1 MRKIYVTLIALMAL
15 PLCFYSCGGTT
26 ASSSEPSYQSSGDT
40 PVGGIK
46 PKDEAFNSS
55 SGEYDIDLTQLSS
68 SMVYAQVN
76 DMFVNPEQYV
86 GKTVKANGTFDYF
99 KDDKTGNEYFSVVIK
114 DATACCAQGL
124 EFVLDGDY
132 TYPKDYP
139 AQNAEITVTGKFNY
153 YNEGENRYAQLTNA
167 KMDVGQLSW

>member
-1 MRKIYVTLIALMAL
+1 MKSIKTLIALL
-15 PLCFYSCGGTT
+15 TIPLCFYSCASST
-26 ASSSEPSYQSSGDT
+26 ASSSEPSYQSAEDP

-46 PKDEAFNSS
+46 PKDEAFTS
-55 SGEYDIDLTQLSS
+55 SGEYDVDLTQLSS

-76 DMFVNPEQYV
+76 DMFVNPDQYV
-86 GKTVKANGTFDYF
+86 GKSVRANGTFDYF

-114 DATACCAQGL
+114 DATACCAQGI

-139 AQNAEITVTGKFNY
+139 AQNAEITVTGNFNY
-153 YNEGENRYAQLTNA
+153 YNEGENRYAQLTDA
-167 KMDVGQLSW
+167 KMEVGTLSC